1 MVSAKPQLPEMPSWL
16 GVIPWTHHLTIL
28 SGTKDIEEWEEA
40 QKRMKVLSPMRQ
52 DLIDGEPDF
61 DSDFAILRDK
71 ICQKVLTENVMVG
84 DSENEWK
91 ILCKNYEQFFVLN

>member
-1 MVSAKPQLPEMPSWL
+1 
-16 GVIPWTHHLTIL
+16 
-28 SGTKDIEEWEEA
+28 
-40 QKRMKVLSPMRQ
+40 MRQ